1 MDEDAVPNVIDE
13 SIKTL
18 LINRKEAAKRLGL
31 KVHYLALMLKNGQ
44 GPKAFKIGRRY
55 FYTQESLEAW
65 TATLAK

>member
-1 MDEDAVPNVIDE
+1 MDETVVLNEAIE
-13 SIKTL
+13 QTKTL
-18 LINRKEAAKRLGL
+18 LINRKEAARILGL

-65 TATLAK
+65 TAELAK